1 MGVIRQPLGSFCTAP
16 EKIEV
21 VNLELTA
28 TEKALKILL
37 AFAPTNEP
45 MGTLE
50 LSELLGIH
58 RSSVSRI
65 LITMRNY
72 GFLQQDKKTKRYFLG
87 RSVAEI
93 AKALSTSYK
102 SRLITLALPHL
113 MALRN
118 NIKESVAFEMLSNK
132 GVSMA
137 YGIKGIQPVTIS
149 FDYGEMAA
157 VNANAAAK
165 AILAFSSKEL
175 VNNVL
180 GTKEKLARYTSKT
193 ITDRRVLYEQFKKI
207 RERGVSFDHEEYN
220 ESIHA
225 VAAPVFD
232 EDQSC
237 VAAVSILVPSLRL
250 EVITSPD
257 TIMMLKDTVSKISDA
272 TRDGAL
278 PPRSI
283 DPI

>member
-1 MGVIRQPLGSFCTAP
+1 M
-16 EKIEV
+16 
-21 VNLELTA
+21 ELTA
-28 TEKALKILL
+28 AEKVLKILL

-65 LITMRNY
+65 LITMKKY
-72 GFLQQDKKTKRYFLG
+72 GFVQQDKKTKRYFLG
-87 RSVAEI
+87 RSLSEL
-93 AKALSTSYK
+93 AKALRISYK
-102 SRLITLALPHL
+102 SRLLTLALPHL

-118 NIKESVAFEMLSNK
+118 DIKESVAFEMLSNK
-132 GVSMA
+132 GISMA

-165 AILAFSSKEL
+165 AILAHSKKEL
-175 VNNVL
+175 VNRVL
-180 GTKEKLARYTSKT
+180 GTKEKLPRYTSKT
-193 ITDRRVLYEQFKKI
+193 ITDRRVLDKQFKEI
-207 RERGVSFDHEEYN
+207 RRQGISFDHEEYN

-225 VAAPVFD
+225 IAAPVFD
-232 EDQSC
+232 EDKSC

-250 EVITSPD
+250 EVITSQS
-257 TIMMLKDTVSKISDA
+257 TIGLLKDTVSKISESI
-272 TRDGAL
+272 RDGAL

-283 DPI
+283 DSM

>member
-1 MGVIRQPLGSFCTAP
+1 M
-16 EKIEV
+16 
-21 VNLELTA
+21 ELTA
-28 TEKALKILL
+28 TEKVLKVLL

-65 LITMRNY
+65 LITMKKY
-72 GFLQQDKKTKRYFLG
+72 GFVQQDKKTKRYFLG
-87 RSVAEI
+87 RSVSDL
-93 AKALSTSYK
+93 AKALRISYK
-102 SRLITLALPHL
+102 SRLVTLALPHL

-118 NIKESVAFEMLSNK
+118 DMKESVAFEMLSNK
-132 GVSMA
+132 GISMA

-165 AILAFSSKEL
+165 AILAFSRKDL
-175 VNNVL
+175 INHVL
-180 GTKEKLARYTSKT
+180 GTKEKLPRYTSKT
-193 ITDRRVLYEQFKKI
+193 ITDRRVLDEQFKEI
-207 RERGVSFDHEEYN
+207 RNLGISFDHEEYN

-225 VAAPVFD
+225 IAAPVFD
-232 EDQSC
+232 ENKSC
-237 VAAVSILVPSLRL
+237 VAAVSILVPSMRL
-250 EVITSPD
+250 EVITAEA
-257 TIMMLKDTVSKISDA
+257 TIRLLKDTATKISK
-272 TRDGAL
+272 TTQDGAL

-283 DPI
+283 DSM